1 MPPPRRKVRARD
13 PSLGSIDLPSTPLTQ
28 AGERMFVK
36 IAEEVMHGHRALFD
50 TLTPHEKKLV
60 LEWLADAIAEGK
72 AETAVHDVL
81 WEVDYHRKPPT
92 IEEFVHSDEYMGR
105 VASELHP
112 QWKSDLFQIFAPGSQ
127 IFEWVLT
134 GAIGI
139 GKLCANDVRICTPD
153 GWTTHGTV
161 RVGDLVT
168 GSNGRPTRVLG
179 VYPHRNVQ
187 MYRVTFT
194 DGTSLEVGGP
204 HLWSVRRAVFVTENG
219 RQRRS
224 WVDEVIDTDTLRTR
238 KLRNG
243 DGYTHRIPL
252 VEPVRYS
259 PVRLRV
265 PPYTL
270 GALLGDGCLVKGSI
284 TLAGD
289 DLEIGERVQT
299 ELPNLELTRHPDN
312 RQWTISKGSIGGL
325 RDSNWLMAEIRRL
338 GLAGLSSLEKF
349 VPDEYLRGTPQQRLD
364 LLRGLMDT
372 DGCVLSRNTATFSTS
387 SQRLADGVVSLV
399 QSLGGVACRTSFLRD
414 GVGEISVRIALR
426 DCPFYLPRKAAKWS
440 KRTNQPIRRAI
451 VSVEPTRVADG
462 TCIRVEAADSLYVAE
477 HFVVTH
483 NTTLACVAQ
492 AYKLC
497 LLSCLRDPARYY
509 GLLTDSLIVFGIYSI
524 TKRQVSDAGYFKLRG
539 FLDSSPYFLDK
550 YPRNRKIDSKV
561 QFLRQK
567 VQIVPGSQEMHALG
581 LDLFAFMMDEVNF
594 MRTKESKEG
603 GKMVGQ
609 AYDLY
614 NATHTRMM
622 SRFMRPGGTV
632 PGMMILMS
640 SRNSQTSFLEEH
652 LKKVDPKRTFVSDYP
667 LWAVKSKHLYTQPR
681 FNVEV
686 GDRTSRSRVLKTA
699 ETPRKGAKII
709 QIPGEFRRRFDEDV
723 DQALRDLAGVAT
735 FNLSPLIRDRQSVF
749 DAVHPDLKHPFT
761 RDVVSVDF
769 QDEDRIDSF
778 FDLETVCRL
787 DASVWKP
794 KLNQGSPRF
803 LHIDIGL
810 TEDGLG
816 LAMGHPAGTVRNE
829 RVNEDGTV
837 SEIPNPVVI
846 IDLMLRVVAPPG
858 SEIDLGKV
866 RSFIVYLSKLF
877 NIVKVTFDRF
887 QSADS
892 IQILRKLGFE
902 AGHLSVD
909 RDDEA
914 YVTLRSALFDRRVLY
929 YEYGP
934 FIDEVL
940 DLERDAKERK
950 VDHPVRSSKGGRGS
964 KDVSDA
970 VAGVV
975 WHCTNDPLA
984 KEAAAVIE
992 IEASRVKINN
1002 RKQILAAA
1010 KAAVAEKQASLP
1022 GVAAWGDLQRNMQER
1037 L

>member
-139 GKLCANDVRICTPD
+139 GK
-153 GWTTHGTV
+153 
-161 RVGDLVT
+161 
-168 GSNGRPTRVLG
+168 
-179 VYPHRNVQ
+179 
-187 MYRVTFT
+187 
-194 DGTSLEVGGP
+194 
-204 HLWSVRRAVFVTENG
+204 
-219 RQRRS
+219 
-224 WVDEVIDTDTLRTR
+224 
-238 KLRNG
+238 
-243 DGYTHRIPL
+243 
-252 VEPVRYS
+252 
-259 PVRLRV
+259 
-265 PPYTL
+265 
-270 GALLGDGCLVKGSI
+270 
-284 TLAGD
+284 
-289 DLEIGERVQT
+289 
-299 ELPNLELTRHPDN
+299 
-312 RQWTISKGSIGGL
+312 
-325 RDSNWLMAEIRRL
+325 
-338 GLAGLSSLEKF
+338 
-349 VPDEYLRGTPQQRLD
+349 
-364 LLRGLMDT
+364 
-372 DGCVLSRNTATFSTS
+372 
-387 SQRLADGVVSLV
+387 
-399 QSLGGVACRTSFLRD
+399 
-414 GVGEISVRIALR
+414 
-426 DCPFYLPRKAAKWS
+426 
-440 KRTNQPIRRAI
+440 
-451 VSVEPTRVADG
+451 
-462 TCIRVEAADSLYVAE
+462 
-477 HFVVTH
+477 
-483 NTTLACVAQ
+483 TTLACVAQ

-686 GDRTSRSRVLKTA
+686 GDRTSRSRVLKAA

>member
-1 MPPPRRKVRARD
+1 MSKPRRKVRAKD
-13 PSLGSIDLPSTPLTQ
+13 PSLGSIELPSTPLTQ
-28 AGERMFVK
+28 AAERLFTK

-50 TLTPHEKKLV
+50 TLTAHEKSLV
-60 LEWLADAIAEGK
+60 LEWLADSVAVGK

-81 WEVDYHRKPPT
+81 WEVDYHRKPPA

-112 QWKSDLFQIFAPGSQ
+112 KWKEDLFEIFKPGSQ

-139 GKLCANDVRICTPD
+139 GK
-153 GWTTHGTV
+153 
-161 RVGDLVT
+161 
-168 GSNGRPTRVLG
+168 
-179 VYPHRNVQ
+179 
-187 MYRVTFT
+187 
-194 DGTSLEVGGP
+194 
-204 HLWSVRRAVFVTENG
+204 
-219 RQRRS
+219 
-224 WVDEVIDTDTLRTR
+224 
-238 KLRNG
+238 
-243 DGYTHRIPL
+243 
-252 VEPVRYS
+252 
-259 PVRLRV
+259 
-265 PPYTL
+265 
-270 GALLGDGCLVKGSI
+270 
-284 TLAGD
+284 
-289 DLEIGERVQT
+289 
-299 ELPNLELTRHPDN
+299 
-312 RQWTISKGSIGGL
+312 
-325 RDSNWLMAEIRRL
+325 
-338 GLAGLSSLEKF
+338 
-349 VPDEYLRGTPQQRLD
+349 
-364 LLRGLMDT
+364 
-372 DGCVLSRNTATFSTS
+372 
-387 SQRLADGVVSLV
+387 
-399 QSLGGVACRTSFLRD
+399 
-414 GVGEISVRIALR
+414 
-426 DCPFYLPRKAAKWS
+426 
-440 KRTNQPIRRAI
+440 
-451 VSVEPTRVADG
+451 
-462 TCIRVEAADSLYVAE
+462 
-477 HFVVTH
+477 
-483 NTTLACVAQ
+483 TTLACVAQ

-524 TKRQVSDAGYFKLRG
+524 TKKQVSDAGYFKLRG
-539 FLDSSPYFLDK
+539 FIDSSPYFLSK

-594 MRTKESKEG
+594 MRSKESKEG

-640 SRNSQTSFLEEH
+640 SRNAQTSFLEEH

-681 FNVEV
+681 FKVEV
-686 GDRTSRSRVLKTA
+686 GDRTSRSRVLKA
-699 ETPRKGAKII
+699 GESARKGARII
-709 QIPGEFRRRFDEDV
+709 EIPGEFRRRFDEDV

-749 DAVHPDLKHPFT
+749 DAVHPDLRHPFS
-761 RDVVSVDF
+761 RDVVSIDF

-778 FDLETVCRL
+778 FRLEEVCRL

-794 KLNQGSPRF
+794 KLNPGAPRF
-803 LHIDIGL
+803 VHIDIGL

-846 IDLMLRVVAPPG
+846 VDLMLRVTAPPG

-866 RSFIVYLSKLF
+866 RSFLVYLSKLY
-877 NIVKVTFDRF
+877 NIVKITFDRF

-902 AGHLSVD
+902 TGHLSVD

-929 YEYGP
+929 YEYTP

-984 KEAAAVIE
+984 KEAAAAIE
-992 IEASRVKINN
+992 IEANRAKIND
-1002 RKQILAAA
+1002 RKQLVAAA

-1022 GVAAWGDLQRNMQER
+1022 GLGAWDDLHRNMRER